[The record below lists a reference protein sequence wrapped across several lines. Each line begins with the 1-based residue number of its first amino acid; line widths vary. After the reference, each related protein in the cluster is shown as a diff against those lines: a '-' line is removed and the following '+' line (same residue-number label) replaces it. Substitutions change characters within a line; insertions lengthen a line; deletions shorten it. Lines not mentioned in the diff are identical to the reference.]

1 MHLTFVRAPG
11 CRLPSGTREPLAALA
26 ARLEPAALAVHVV
39 VGGDRLLAR
48 LNREFRARDRATD
61 VLSFRYESRPGKSPQ
76 DPDAEVYVSLQR
88 AAAQARQRGHG
99 LAAEFLLLVLHGL
112 LHVQGHDHEAPHQA
126 RRMRAAE
133 RDQLRWLARRWPRL
147 TLQPLLTAPES

>member
-1 MHLTFVRAPG
+1 
-11 CRLPSGTREPLAALA
+11 
-26 ARLEPAALAVHVV
+26 
-39 VGGDRLLAR
+39 
-48 LNREFRARDRATD
+48 
-61 VLSFRYESRPGKSPQ
+61 LSFRYESRPGKSPQ

-112 LHVQGHDHEAPHQA
+112 LHVQGHDHEAPHDA

-133 RDQLRWLARRWPRL
+133 RAQLRWLARRWPRL
-147 TLQPLLTAPES
+147 TLQPLLAAPES